1 MSSNRVLSIYN
12 SRRIILNHL
21 ENLGYD
27 VSEYVGFNINEVD
40 AMVQN
45 SQHDMILRGDAESDR
60 APENKVYVKYL
71 CGTTANT
78 KLASAKVLN
87 EIVEDLFYN
96 DDVIL
101 EKADTLIL
109 VIDGEP
115 NKPLLEK
122 VKYLYDRNGYFI
134 VVHNIDRLQFNIL
147 EHALVPKT
155 RVLTEDETAEMMRKY
170 NIQSTKML
178 PEISRFDPVALA
190 ICMRPGEV
198 CEIKR
203 PSPTA
208 TETLFYR
215 VCV

>member
-45 SQHDMILRGDAESDR
+45 SQHDMILRGDANSDK
-60 APENKVYVKYL
+60 APQNKVYVKYL

-78 KLASAKVLN
+78 KLASIKVLN
-87 EIVEDLFYN
+87 EIVEDLYYN
-96 DDVIL
+96 DAIL
-101 EKADTLIL
+101 EKEDTLVL

-115 NKPLLEK
+115 NKPMLEK
-122 VKYLYDRNGYFI
+122 VKYLFDRNGHFI
-134 VVHNIDRLQFNIL
+134 VVHNIERLQFNIM

-155 RVLTEDETAEMMRKY
+155 RALTEDETATMMRKY

-208 TETLFYR
+208 TETTVYR

>member
-12 SRRIILNHL
+12 SRRIVLDHL

-27 VSEYVGFNINEVD
+27 VSEYIGFSINEVD

-45 SQHDMILRGDAESDR
+45 SQHDMIIQGEN
-60 APENKVYVKYL
+60 NKVYVKYL

-78 KLASAKVLN
+78 KLASSKVLT
-87 EIVEDLFYN
+87 ELVEDLFIN
-96 DDVIL
+96 DAVLDK
-101 EKADTLIL
+101 EDTLIL

-115 NKPLLEK
+115 NKPLIEK
-122 VKYLYDRNGYFI
+122 VKYLFDRNGYFI
-134 VVHNIDRLQFNIL
+134 VVHNIERLQFNIR

-155 RVLTEDETAEMMRKY
+155 RVLSHDETAQMMQKY
-170 NIQSTKML
+170 NIPSTKML
-178 PEISRFDPVALA
+178 PEISRFDPVSLA
-190 ICMRPGEV
+190 ICMRPGDV